1 MRDVKKAVISIVII
15 LTIALNI
22 DGGAVFEASAFDPGI
37 ETIYSDSVFMV
48 HLETEIP
55 VFRRN
60 EFERVVPAST
70 TKIMTALL
78 VLDHV
83 DNLHGFVRV
92 TDDMNHRFQSNR
104 NFDGAQAADIQIGQT
119 NLTYMDCLYA
129 LMLWSACDVANI
141 LAYSVGGTIDNFIV
155 MMNDKAAEIGAVNTN
170 FTNPHGLHE
179 KDNYTCAYDMFKI
192 TQYAYEKHPLFTEIV
207 STRDYRMPANSRNLD
222 GEVLPNTNRMLIRA
236 SDYYYEPVI
245 GVKTGSLKYLYD
257 IETSEVLPGLFNL
270 VSIATRDA
278 HTYMIVSLGA
288 PYYDEPYNRG
298 FFTYTDHL
306 ALFRWAFSSLE
317 YRLILPENDII
328 AQGGVRD
335 GLEDRI
341 QMRPAREFSYLLPNN
356 LDRNAIHREITINW
370 HDEEE
375 KVFFA
380 PIERGEILG
389 YVELMLA
396 GEVLTRINLIAVSDV
411 TQSIESRL
419 FERVDEFFFGTKRS
433 VVDSAGERVVDEE
446 GNPAYRR
453 GFPIGLTLSL
463 VIVVLVF
470 FVIVLRV
477 INNQRELNRRRAAR
491 SRGGRNFRP

>member
-1 MRDVKKAVISIVII
+1 MRDIKKLKKAVIFITV
-15 LTIALNI
+15 LLMTALNI
-22 DGGAVFEASAFDPGI
+22 DSYAVFRASAFDPGI
-37 ETIYSDSVFMV
+37 EQIYSDNVFMV

-83 DNLHGFVRV
+83 DNLHSFVTV
-92 TDDMNHRFQSNR
+92 TDEMNSRFQSNR

-129 LMLWSACDVANI
+129 LMLWSACDAANV
-141 LAYSVGGTIDNFIV
+141 LAYSVGGSVDNFIA
-155 MMNDKAAEIGAVNTN
+155 MMNQKAAEIGAVNTN

-179 KDNYTCAYDMFKI
+179 RDNYTCAYDMYKI
-192 TQYAYEKHPLFTEIV
+192 TQYVYDKHPVFMNIV
-207 STRDYRMPANSRNLD
+207 STRDHRMPANSRD
-222 GEVLPNTNRMLIRA
+222 PQGVVLPNTNRMLHRD
-236 SDYYYEPVI
+236 SSYYYEPVI
-245 GVKTGSLKYLYD
+245 GVKTGSLDYLYN
-257 IETSEVLPGLFNL
+257 IETSEVEPGLFNL

-278 HTYMIVSLGA
+278 HSYMIVSLGA
-288 PYYDEPYNRG
+288 PYHDEPGNRG

-306 ALFRWAFSSLE
+306 ALYRWAFSSLE
-317 YRLILPENDII
+317 YRMVLSENDIV
-328 AQGGVRD
+328 AQGGVRE
-335 GLEDRI
+335 GLEDRV
-341 QMRPAREFSYLLPNN
+341 QMRAASDFSYLLPSN

-375 KVFFA
+375 RVFFA

-411 TQSIESRL
+411 GPSLESRIL
-419 FERVDEFFFGTKRS
+419 GNVTGIFGEWWFQTG
-433 VVDSAGERVVDEE
+433 VALVA
-446 GNPAYRR
+446 A
-453 GFPIGLTLSL
+453 LTIFIIIIRL
-463 VIVVLVF
+463 
-470 FVIVLRV
+470 
-477 INNQRELNRRRAAR
+477 INNQREKNRRMAAR
-491 SRGGRNFRP
+491 NRGRGRRPPPNRP